1 VTYPFDVVRRRLQ
14 VDNMPGNPYQY
25 TGVRGAFATIFK
37 NEGTL
42 QVLRVGCLPCTFG
55 SLGRIQCRCWR
66 GRPGIRG
73 FYKGMIP
80 NYLKVAPAM
89 SVSFVT
95 YEWAK
100 ALLKG

>member
-1 VTYPFDVVRRRLQ
+1 
-14 VDNMPGNPYQY
+14 MPGNPYQY

-37 NEGTL
+37 KEGTL
-42 QVLRVGCLPCTFG
+42 RAVQSRVSDLHVGLTVG
-55 SLGRIQCRCWR
+55 GRSVVA
-66 GRPGIRG
+66 GGGGHPGIRG